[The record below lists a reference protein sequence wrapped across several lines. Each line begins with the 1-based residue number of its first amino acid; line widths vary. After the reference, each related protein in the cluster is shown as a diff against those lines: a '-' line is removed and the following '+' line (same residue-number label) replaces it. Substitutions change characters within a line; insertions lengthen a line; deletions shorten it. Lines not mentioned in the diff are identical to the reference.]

1 MTAISS
7 PTRMNLLQS
16 LFKVMRDLV
25 AKMLPRNRFA
35 RNASILVGG
44 TALAQLLGV
53 VSAPILTR
61 IYHPSD
67 FGALQ
72 VFISVMALLMVA
84 ASGRYEIA
92 MLLPEDDQSGIDLL
106 VVSILCVCSTA
117 VLCGGVVVVCHYL
130 WILPSSMLAIKPWLW
145 LLPISVLG
153 GGLYQ
158 TLNYWAMRR
167 DDYKQ
172 IARSKFTQAAA
183 QVTTQVGAGL
193 AVHGTFGLL
202 LGDAAGRMCGSG
214 RFLRDLWSEYAD
226 KLKAVRLR
234 RMLRLAVRYR
244 EYPLVSMWGTLINMS
259 GLALPA
265 LFLAQYYGA
274 HDTGCFGLVN
284 RVFGVPAGL
293 IGISIAQ
300 VYISEAAK
308 LSRSNPQRLMHI
320 FLKTTRHM
328 IYLGLVP
335 CAVFA
340 VLAPWLFERIFGHG
354 WREAGEYARYLAFM
368 FYASFIN
375 SPVTQT
381 LNILERQWAQ
391 FSWDISRLILTVGA
405 IAIPH
410 FLGYDARVAV
420 SVYGIAMTTMYCI
433 HWTQSY
439 FGINR
444 CVRMSVPPIIGTAR
458 A

>member
-1 MTAISS
+1 MRTF
-7 PTRMNLLQS
+7 QG
-16 LFKVMRDLV
+16 LFRFRRKIVSRV
-25 AKMLPRNRFA
+25 LPRNRFA

-53 VSAPILTR
+53 ISAPILTR

-92 MLLPEDDQSGIDLL
+92 MLLPEDDQSAIDLL
-106 VVSILCVCSTA
+106 VLSMLCVCCTA
-117 VLCGGVVVVCHYL
+117 ALCFGVVAICHYR
-130 WILPSSMLAIKPWLW
+130 WILPSSMLALRAWLW
-145 LLPISVLG
+145 LLPLSVLG

-183 QVTTQVGAGL
+183 QVTTQLGAGL
-193 AVHGTFGLL
+193 AVHGSFGLL
-202 LGDAAGRMCGSG
+202 VGDAAGRMCGSG
-214 RFLRDLWSEYAD
+214 RFLHDLWRGYAD
-226 KLKAVRLR
+226 KLRAVQLR
-234 RMLRLAVRYR
+234 RMFRLAVRYR
-244 EYPLVSMWGTLINMS
+244 EYPLISMWGTLINMS

-308 LSRSNPQRLMHI
+308 LSRSNPQRLMDI

-340 VLAPWLFERIFGHG
+340 ALAPWLFERIFGHG

-391 FSWDISRLILTVGA
+391 FGWDISRLILTVGA

-410 FLGYDARVAV
+410 LLGYGARTAV
-420 SVYGIAMTTMYCI
+420 LVYGIAMTMMYGV

-444 CVRMSVPPIIGTAR
+444 CVRMSVPPLIGTAR